1 MCVCVYIPRFLIILY
16 IKFIYYNFSYIS
28 NFINE
33 SLVKGKDLEG
43 PRQLFLSV
51 KQQDSPR

>member
-1 MCVCVYIPRFLIILY
+1 MCVYIPRFLIILY